1 MTCLAPRRKSFLC
14 HPILLG
20 PIDANRA
27 LVLKFLSPIFD
38 DLKLIVPRIVVLE
51 KLKHQ
56 ICAIRSI
63 AMVSAALGTLTW
75 APANGP
81 HRAHS
86 VEFRRAFAIGV
97 KDAETRPAMAGV
109 VIDIDFFDGY
119 QAAALSRIP
128 QILLR
133 QSAETKLT
141 RQKQNNTLLTHR
153 N

>member
-1 MTCLAPRRKSFLC
+1 M
-14 HPILLG
+14 
-20 PIDANRA
+20 
-27 LVLKFLSPIFD
+27 
-38 DLKLIVPRIVVLE
+38 
-51 KLKHQ
+51 
-56 ICAIRSI
+56 
-63 AMVSAALGTLTW
+63 
-75 APANGP
+75 
-81 HRAHS
+81 
-86 VEFRRAFAIGV
+86 

-119 QAAALSRIP
+119 QVAALSRIP

>member
-1 MTCLAPRRKSFLC
+1 
-14 HPILLG
+14 
-20 PIDANRA
+20 
-27 LVLKFLSPIFD
+27 
-38 DLKLIVPRIVVLE
+38 
-51 KLKHQ
+51 
-56 ICAIRSI
+56 
-63 AMVSAALGTLTW
+63 MVSAALGTLTW

-109 VIDIDFFDGY
+109 AIDTDFFDGY
-119 QAAALSRIP
+119 QVAALSRTP

>member
-1 MTCLAPRRKSFLC
+1 
-14 HPILLG
+14 
-20 PIDANRA
+20 
-27 LVLKFLSPIFD
+27 
-38 DLKLIVPRIVVLE
+38 
-51 KLKHQ
+51 
-56 ICAIRSI
+56 
-63 AMVSAALGTLTW
+63 MVSAALGTLTW

-109 VIDIDFFDGY
+109 AIDIDFFDGC
-119 QAAALSRIP
+119 QVAARSRIP